1 MAAAKSGDQTALT
14 KIFGPNSQQLV
25 LTGDT
30 TTDKARL
37 QEFVNAYNQMH
48 RWENIRA
55 GGQVLHVGAE
65 NYPFP
70 VPLGQNSAGQWYFD
84 TAAGKDEILARRIG
98 KNELTAMDAS
108 EAIAEA
114 QQQYRQQTHDG
125 GPVKQYAQK
134 LVSDPGKHDGLYW
147 PAADGQTP
155 SPLGQMGDFTKL
167 LKATSDG
174 SKPVLFNGY
183 FYRILAD
190 NGPGHGFVVLA
201 YPADYRN
208 SGIMSFLAG
217 ETGTLYQKD
226 LGESTTDTA
235 AAMTQ
240 VNPADGWVTTTTQ
253 KGSAAR
259 AQP

>member
-125 GPVKQYAQK
+125 GTVKQYAQK
-134 LVSDPGKHDGLYW
+134 LVSDTGKHDGLYW

-167 LKATSDG
+167 LKSTSDG

-190 NGPGHGFVVLA
+190 NAPGHGFVVLA

-208 SGIMSFLAG
+208 SGIMSFLVG

-226 LGESTTDTA
+226 LGESTTDMA

-240 VNPADGWVTTTTQ
+240 VNPADGWVPTTMQ